1 MIISH
6 FVSFPFHHNDKLFAL
21 RGPGAESSYL
31 EAVFCLGAS
40 SSRLGVVA
48 PRPGVTRSV
57 AGTLGCRAKE
67 NGVERDVGRECVLL
81 AAVLAEIWPTANG

>member
-1 MIISH
+1 MR
-6 FVSFPFHHNDKLFAL
+6 V
-21 RGPGAESSYL
+21 PGAESSYL
-31 EAVFCLGAS
+31 DAV